1 MRMDALDL
9 AIARWVADHRA
20 SPLTSASRLLE
31 DLGASPV
38 VFAIVG
44 LLGLGVVA
52 ALRLWAGLPQ
62 VVVAVL
68 VTAVATRPLKG
79 WFDRPRPSGDLTL
92 TTLYEPA
99 MPSSHAVMTSSVAV
113 AVLLAPWWTSVALRR
128 AVAAVAVVGCVVV
141 AAAMVY
147 LGGHWVSDILV
158 GWLLGTAITAGVM
171 LAWQR
176 WPTDRRAVAP
186 SGKGE

>member
-1 MRMDALDL
+1 MDH
-9 AIARWVADHRA
+9 AIAQWLADHRTA
-20 SPLTSASRLLE
+20 HLTSASRLLE

-38 VFAIVG
+38 VFATVG
-44 LLGLGVVA
+44 LLGLGVVSV
-52 ALRLWAGLPQ
+52 LRLWSAVPQ
-62 VVVAVL
+62 VLVAVFVTL
-68 VTAVATRPLKG
+68 VVTRPLKG

-99 MPSSHAVMTSSVAV
+99 MPSSHAVLTSSVAT
-113 AVLLAPWWTSVALRR
+113 AVLLAPWWTSVLLRR
-128 AVAAVAVVGCVVV
+128 IAAVVAIIGCVVV

-158 GWLLGTAITAGVM
+158 GWMLGIMITGGVM

-176 WPTDRRAVAP
+176 WLQPTPRPAA
-186 SGKGE
+186 G